1 MHLGAVWRTGER
13 TNRQRLLVSKG
24 RVVWEEKTWK
34 KRISELDVHWSNYSY
49 NFKYIFQYHSI
60 TKYVWANQTSFLGYK
75 TCWGER
81 GVDHVVARAPKLGK
95 THLQY
100 IVGRHSNHMFAWWF
114 LDICWCL
121 WIFSGFKHRL
131 ESFFAHFFAHGFNG
145 FPISPW
151 LQSAEVDLRLVG
163 TKYAAGKI
171 SDIEVKWGYQE
182 GETTANGH
190 DVGNEALLDDMD
202 IIWV

>member
-1 MHLGAVWRTGER
+1 MWSFFSIDCHLYCSGGSHEGQCGEVFAHLPGLVSEPAAGKCTSATR
-13 TNRQRLLVSKG
+13 VAGEGTNRQRLLVSKG

-34 KRISELDVHWSNYSY
+34 KKISELDVHWSNYSN

-114 LDICWCL
+114 LDIFDDVCGYL
-121 WIFSGFKHRL
+121 VDLSTVLSLFSHIFSPMA
-131 ESFFAHFFAHGFNG
+131 SMASPSAHGFRV
-145 FPISPW
+145 PRW
-151 LQSAEVDLRLVG
+151 TCA
-163 TKYAAGKI
+163 
-171 SDIEVKWGYQE
+171 
-182 GETTANGH
+182 
-190 DVGNEALLDDMD
+190 
-202 IIWV
+202 